1 MKALL
6 EILPKLL
13 ELMPEIVKFLKYIPI
28 LMVLA
33 GIGYGV
39 YYATQNYRDPYKCFN
54 NEIYERMSVESTVYQ
69 FKGGYCVNEKQTDP
83 AVQKEIKQ

>member
-1 MKALL
+1 MKSLL

-13 ELMPEIVKFLKYIPI
+13 DLMPGIVKFLKYIPI
-28 LMVLA
+28 LMILG

-54 NEIYERMSVESTVYQ
+54 NEVYEQLRVDSDVYV
-69 FKGGYCVNEKQTDP
+69 FKGGYCITGQNKND
-83 AVQKEIKQ
+83 

>member
-1 MKALL
+1 MKQLL

-13 ELMPEIVKFLKYIPI
+13 GMMPELVKYIKYIPI

-39 YYATQNYRDPYKCFN
+39 YYAAQNYKDPYKCFN
-54 NEIYERMSVESTVYQ
+54 NQLYQQKSIDSNVYI
-69 FKGGYCVNEKQTDP
+69 FVGDVCVSGDDNEKSIQ
-83 AVQKEIKQ
+83 EEN

>member
-13 ELMPEIVKFLKYIPI
+13 ELMPGIVKFLKYIPI
-28 LMVLA
+28 LMVLF

-39 YYATQNYRDPYKCFN
+39 YYWTQNYRDPYKCFDN
-54 NEIYERMSVESTVYQ
+54 QIYQQVRVDSDVYE
-69 FKGGYCVNEKQTDP
+69 FKGGFCITGQDKSD
-83 AVQKEIKQ
+83 